1 MTGNVVASFK
11 HNKATEETRCNVPYL
26 CSVSLLFQIL
36 IQTKIRGN
44 KSLFEKLQQ
53 KHHRLQHFHCPHSFT
68 AAWLW
73 KQCLL
78 SLVSLT
84 PVFLTHF
91 PTLELHYLLQHK
103 FLKPMTNAISCRSC
117 GPQSWCCDHKSTCHP
132 EKLASWQNAAASVLI
147 SDQIWYFNPQ
157 WKNGLSTQLLFGAKH
172 NSAVGCKPCHY
183 WDNWVLCWGIKC
195 SYP

>member
-26 CSVSLLFQIL
+26 CSIPLLFRIL

-53 KHHRLQHFHCPHSFT
+53 KYHRPQHFHWLHGFT

-73 KQCLL
+73 KQRIL

-84 PVFLTHF
+84 PVFLTCF
-91 PTLELHYLLQHK
+91 PTPELHYLLQHK
-103 FLKPMTNAISCRSC
+103 LLKPCPRQSPATAAVLSHGAVITNPPVI
-117 GPQSWCCDHKSTCHP
+117 QKN
-132 EKLASWQNAAASVLI
+132 WQAGKM
-147 SDQIWYFNPQ
+147 QQHQY
-157 WKNGLSTQLLFGAKH
+157 
-172 NSAVGCKPCHY
+172 
-183 WDNWVLCWGIKC
+183 
-195 SYP
+195 